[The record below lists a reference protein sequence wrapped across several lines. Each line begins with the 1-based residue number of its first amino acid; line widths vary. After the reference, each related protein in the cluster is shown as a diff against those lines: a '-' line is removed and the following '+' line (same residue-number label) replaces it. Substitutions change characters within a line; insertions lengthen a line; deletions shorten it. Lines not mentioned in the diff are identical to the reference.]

1 MLNIVTSL
9 PDGCKLIGAV
19 DEEFLAKYDYYA
31 ELCNNSQVI
40 RKLLLN
46 IEGVVDIKGKYIN
59 AKFGETDLKS
69 ISTGSKAAII
79 SIDDPKKV
87 CKVHNFGGNILRYL
101 TTDKESNIIAL
112 ANKKLSCINRDDTL
126 VVNGVVCKG
135 YKNINARIEGE

>member
-9 PDGCKLIGAV
+9 PSGCKLINTV
-19 DEEFLAKYDYYA
+19 DEEFLANYDYYA
-31 ELCNNSQVI
+31 KFCNNSQVI

-46 IEGVVDIKGKYIN
+46 IEGAVDIKGKYIN

-79 SIDDPKKV
+79 SIDNPKKV
-87 CKVHNFGGNILRYL
+87 CKVHNFGGNVLRYL
-101 TTDKESNIIAL
+101 TTEKGFNVMAL

-126 VVNGVVCKG
+126 VVNSTICKG
-135 YKNINARIEGE
+135 YKSINARIEGE

>member
-9 PDGCKLIGAV
+9 PSGCKLINTV
-19 DEEFLAKYDYYA
+19 DEEFLARYDYYA
-31 ELCNNSQVI
+31 DLCNNSQVI

-79 SIDDPKKV
+79 SIDDPKKI
-87 CKVHNFGGNILRYL
+87 CKAYNFGGNVLRYL
-101 TTDKESNIIAL
+101 TTDKEYSIMAL
-112 ANKKLSCINRDDTL
+112 ANKKLSCINKDDTL

-135 YKNINARIEGE
+135 YKDINAKIRGE